1 MSFFDDIRRCAATG
15 IKYGYSIVL
24 FGGEA
29 VYMNGITRVLEI
41 GPERMAFAS
50 EKRIIAITGSDMAVS
65 ELEKDSVMI
74 KGHIK
79 NIGEG

>member
-1 MSFFDDIRRCAATG
+1 
-15 IKYGYSIVL
+15 
-24 FGGEA
+24 
-29 VYMNGITRVLEI
+29 MNGITRVLEI

-79 NIGEG
+79 NIGEE